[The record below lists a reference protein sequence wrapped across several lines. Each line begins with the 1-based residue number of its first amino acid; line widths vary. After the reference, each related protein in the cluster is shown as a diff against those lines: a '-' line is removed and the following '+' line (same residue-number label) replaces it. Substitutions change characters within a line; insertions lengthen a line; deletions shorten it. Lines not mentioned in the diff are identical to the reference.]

1 MRRLLV
7 LALMAFGLSV
17 VATPAASPAGGT
29 DTQGP
34 PCANISDGAGGYG
47 DGVHGLLPK
56 GELDFTVF
64 LKAPACSFVTYS
76 FFVAATNGNPITSS
90 ITPDSNCTPESPG
103 GGCVHFVFPLGVA
116 GPTTVCVSATTDIHG
131 HVADRAPDVVDQTC
145 NTELPSASL
154 VQGGAGASGTF
165 N

>member
-17 VATPAASPAGGT
+17 VATPAALPAGGT

-34 PCANISDGAGGYG
+34 PCANISDGAGGYSN
-47 DGVHGLLPK
+47 GLRGLPK
-56 GELDFTVF
+56 GQLDFTVF

-76 FFVAATNGNPITSS
+76 FFVTDTDGNPLTSS
-90 ITPDSNCTPESPG
+90 STPDSDCTPESPG
-103 GGCVHFVFPLGVA
+103 GGCVHFVFQLGPDA
-116 GPTTVCVSATTDIHG
+116 PTTVCVSATTDIHG

-145 NTELPSASL
+145 NTALPSASL
-154 VQGGAGASGTF
+154 SQSGAGASGTF